1 MTQKHLSKLSGISTS
16 MISAIELGE
25 RHPTVPVLDALARA
39 LQVKVTDLYSRK
51 ILIMR
56 RSRDGEKA
64 IL

>member
-39 LQVKVTDLYSRK
+39 LQEVKVTDLYSRK
-51 ILIMR
+51 F
-56 RSRDGEKA
+56 
-64 IL
+64 

>member
-39 LQVKVTDLYSRK
+39 LQVKVTDLYSRNFDYEEE
-51 ILIMR
+51 
-56 RSRDGEKA
+56 RDGEKA

>member
-39 LQVKVTDLYSRK
+39 LQVKVTDLYSR
-51 ILIMR
+51 LIKR

>member
-25 RHPTVPVLDALARA
+25 RHPTTVPVLDALARA

-51 ILIMR
+51 F
-56 RSRDGEKA
+56 
-64 IL
+64 

>member
-39 LQVKVTDLYSRK
+39 LQVKVTIFTAVNFDY
-51 ILIMR
+51 
-56 RSRDGEKA
+56 EEEP
-64 IL
+64 